1 VLQFSKVDNQAAL
14 HEVAAEQGEVV
25 PIVPFSTS
33 GTWMRQAEMDGT
45 TMTEWLFKRESPSKW
60 MEGVIR
66 EVQKGIEA
74 GWERHRSATAQATR
88 RLAATAIETGLW
100 SHTANTLI
108 NNWTAKEFRH
118 ITRQDEMVCELCRPK
133 HNQIFSGASNGPP
146 VHPRCR
152 CIAVP
157 AQTG

>member
-1 VLQFSKVDNQAAL
+1 M
-14 HEVAAEQGEVV
+14 QG
-25 PIVPFSTS
+25 
-33 GTWMRQAEMDGT
+33 A
-45 TMTEWLFKRESPSKW
+45 
-60 MEGVIR
+60 IR
-66 EVQKGIEA
+66 EVQKDIEA
-74 GWERHRSATAQATR
+74 GWERHRSATEQAMR
-88 RLAATAIETGLW
+88 RLAATAIKTGLW